1 MSAYRRSRR
10 CGSYARATA
19 WIADNGD
26 TSWLKAVDDDKAIPS
41 VTASLV
47 ADLFGRTD
55 EDVAR
60 DITRALRGHATK
72 RQAS

>member
-1 MSAYRRSRR
+1 MSAYTRSRR
-10 CGSYARATA
+10 CGSYARAIA
-19 WIADNGD
+19 WIADNDD
-26 TSWLKAVDDDKAIPS
+26 TSWLRAVDDDEVIPS

-60 DITRALRGHATK
+60 DIARALRRHATK
-72 RQAS
+72 GQVS